1 MKKVVT
7 AILGASLLAGSLYAQ
22 SDFTGFYPAENNDTP
37 DYLLENKVES
47 LNTVKVSASSS
58 IDTNT
63 LLAFYPAEN
72 SDTPD
77 YLIDNK
83 TQDLNTVRVSSASTI
98 DSNAFLAFYPA
109 ENNDTPDYI
118 LNNTKDE
125 VLCGMNPSEHIATH
139 HNMKSC

>member
-1 MKKVVT
+1 MKKIVT
-7 AILGASLLAGSLYAQ
+7 TSLLVSLLAGSLYAQ

-47 LNTVKVSASSS
+47 LNTVSASSTS
-58 IDTNT
+58 AINANT

-83 TQDLNTVRVSSASTI
+83 TQDLNTVRVSSASSI
-98 DSNAFLAFYPA
+98 DENSFLAFYPA

-125 VLCGMNPSEHIATH
+125 VLCGMNPSEHKATH

>member
-1 MKKVVT
+1 MKKIVT
-7 AILGASLLAGSLYAQ
+7 TSLLASLLAVSLYAQ
-22 SDFTGFYPAENNDTP
+22 NDYTGFYPVENNDTP

-47 LNTVKVSASSS
+47 LNAVSDSSTS
-58 IDTNT
+58 VIDANT

-77 YLIDNK
+77 YLKDNK
-83 TQDLNTVRVSSASTI
+83 TQDLNTVRVSSTSTI

-109 ENNDTPDYI
+109 EHNDTPDYI
-118 LNNTKDE
+118 LNYTKDE
-125 VLCGMNPSEHIATH
+125 VLCGMNPSEHKATH